1 MKTTTTNTSTPNT
14 TSRQDKG
21 LTQARQ
27 VILVHLAMQ
36 RFATTKQINTQLQA
50 DKVVQHT
57 LGDLD
62 WLRKQGMVR
71 SFPYTSPQGG
81 RPSLCWLLQRPGA
94 YAIGQTWAGHYD
106 REPSNDTILYRDW
119 QIKLEQHVKSTGWQ
133 LLEPAPVSPSRP
145 LPTQTPQ
152 YERLVSVLAAQ
163 QSTAIDRFLAAGRLK
178 PGGQTLVDYERGSY
192 KLKVAPKAND
202 YVAYRE
208 AAAANSPI
216 PARPPLAIVLIL
228 AHRDATENFWAGRVE
243 LYKRLIGKLPII
255 ALFAL
260 ENQAYASRDYLK
272 RSGLEVKTFNQLRFF
287 LQEMRQT
294 EPDYEH
300 VVG

>member
-1 MKTTTTNTSTPNT
+1 MKTTTTNTSTPNA

-21 LTQARQ
+21 LTMARQ

-36 RFATTKQINTQLQA
+36 RFATTKQLNTQLQA

-62 WLRKQGMVR
+62 WLRKGGMVR

-145 LPTQTPQ
+145 LPDGTPQ

-163 QSTAIDRFLAAGRLK
+163 QAIAIDRFLAAGRLK
-178 PGGQTLVDYERGSY
+178 PGGQTLVDYAHGSY
-192 KLKVAPKAND
+192 KLKVSRKAND
-202 YVAYRE
+202 YVAYRGQE
-208 AAAANSPI
+208 AKNSLAAPV
-216 PARPPLAIVLIL
+216 PLAVVLVL
-228 AHRDATENFWAGRVE
+228 AHRGATEKFWAGRVE

-255 ALFAL
+255 AIFAS

-272 RSGLEVKTFNQLRFF
+272 RGGLKVSTLDRLHFL
-287 LQEMRQT
+287 LQELGQT

-300 VVG
+300 VLS